1 MMTLLL
7 SILLLLGGN
16 FQSDVPY
23 SSVQSAFKSGNADA
37 VAGTCKDKCLI
48 NILGEE
54 GVYSKSQ
61 ATQVLKNFFT
71 KNPASS
77 FSFIHKG
84 SGSSEGAFG
93 IGNYESRGTE
103 YRVTIHFKK
112 ISGAF
117 KIESITIEN

>member
-1 MMTLLL
+1 MMALLL
-7 SILLLLGGN
+7 SLLLLLGGN
-16 FQSDVPY
+16 VPADVPY
-23 SSVQSAFKSGNADA
+23 GSVQAAFKSGNAES
-37 VAGTCKDKCLI
+37 VAGMCKDKCLI
-48 NILGEE
+48 SVLGDE

-61 ATQVLKNFFT
+61 ATQVLKSFFS

-93 IGNYESRGTE
+93 IGNYVSHGEE

-112 ISGAF
+112 IGDSF